1 MLNNEKGSG
10 LPTVFIIML
19 VLSGLLTTMLKG
31 NLQVAATTN
40 IIDETNAFNLNSEDY
55 ILLAQNEL
63 KSYMQENL
71 TVFDFNNL
79 GENGDLAK
87 RDEIEDSE
95 IFDGMLDITLVEVYD
110 NFARLY
116 DFSYTDEALTNSKEF
131 FVYVNSDTQGIEN
144 LGDVFQDQFIDFVDN
159 SEDIVVFT
167 CSDNPET
174 CEAEFLDETKPNN
187 GWGTNY
193 LELDN
198 DILFTGDNEINITGN
213 NGELQLNDNI
223 LLIDG
228 NLTLNDVSLIE
239 GTRFYEGFGIIYI
252 TGDLTINSW
261 KDLTINNTLM
271 VVGGEVFISNSHW
284 KGGYL
289 SGDNFSIISLTT
301 IDNIVESDVKTEGDT
316 YYKYMEED
324 FFYIGNNSFTS
335 LSSTFEGY
343 GMEVEADALHF
354 YDN

>member
-10 LPTVFIIML
+10 LPTVFIMIL
-19 VLSGLLTTMLKG
+19 VLSGLLTTMLQG

-40 IIDETNAFNLNSEDY
+40 IIDEVNAFNLNSEDY

-71 TVFDFNNL
+71 TILEFSNL

-87 RDEIEDSE
+87 RNEIEDSA
-95 IFDGMLDITLVEVYD
+95 IFNGMLDITLVEVYD

-116 DFSYTDEALTNSKEF
+116 DFSYTDEALTNSKEL

-144 LGDVFQDQFIDFVDN
+144 LGDVFQDQFIDFIEN

-167 CSDNPET
+167 CIDNPET
-174 CEAEFLDETKPNN
+174 CEADFLDETKTNN
-187 GWGTNY
+187 GWGTNK
-193 LELDN
+193 LKLDN
-198 DILFTGDNEINITGN
+198 DILFTGDNEINITGH
-213 NGELQLNDNI
+213 NGRLLLNDQT

-239 GTRFYEGFGIIYI
+239 GTRFYEGFGIIYVS
-252 TGDLTINSW
+252 GDLTIDSW
-261 KDLTINNTLM
+261 RGLTINNTLIM
-271 VVGGEVFISNSHW
+271 VGGEVFISNRHW
-284 KGGYL
+284 KGGDL
-289 SGDNFSIISLTT
+289 EGDNFSIISLTT
-301 IDNIVESDVKTEGDT
+301 IDNIVESNVREEGDT

-324 FFYIGNNSFTS
+324 FFYIGDNSFTS
-335 LSSTFEGY
+335 LTTIFEGY
-343 GMEVEADALHF
+343 GMEVETDALHF